1 MRNSWSPY
9 ALEAKSCA
17 TRAMRIRPLNHADG
31 AYPLGAG
38 VATGTGR
45 RLLLN

>member
-1 MRNSWSPY
+1 MRESHFPY
-9 ALEAKSCA
+9 ALEAKSYAARC
-17 TRAMRIRPLNHADG
+17 MRIRPLNHADG